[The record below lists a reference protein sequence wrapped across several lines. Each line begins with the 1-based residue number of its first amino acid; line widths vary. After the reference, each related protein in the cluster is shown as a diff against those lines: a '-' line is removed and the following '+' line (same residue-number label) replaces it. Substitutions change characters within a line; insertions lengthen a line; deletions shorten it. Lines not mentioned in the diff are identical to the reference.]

1 VAIVQ
6 GSPHLAARNASVT
19 STAARNASVTAKA
32 IVQGSPQPAAPMWIS
47 VPPGEPCQD
56 QPSGNPCQ
64 DHAAQL
70 NVSVTPAI
78 VQEPMQGP
86 WWIFLLDPTWITIVA
101 GMSLLMRVAE
111 WLVKPTQ
118 CKSKQPKLS
127 TARCDEAAQQKASVP
142 PAGFEPSP
150 ATKYVQQS
158 AAGQV
163 AAVCPLT
170 PCFARPIMVA
180 DQLQADKDLADHSW
194 QNLEFNKATR
204 LWQGEFHD
212 WVRMLWYSDEWYS
225 TNADTPIGGWA
236 KETTFCHYNP
246 EDGDVVI
253 SRQEF
258 ARLLWRCASMG
269 DQAPICQWVAPDEC
283 PNDIAWRT

>member
-1 VAIVQ
+1 M
-6 GSPHLAARNASVT
+6 SV
-19 STAARNASVTAKA
+19 SEA

-47 VPPGEPCQD
+47 VSPGNPCQN
-56 QPSGNPCQ
+56 QLPGNPCQ
-64 DHAAQL
+64 DQAAQL
-70 NVSVTPAI
+70 NTSVTPAI
-78 VQEPMQGP
+78 VQEPMQGR

-101 GMSLLMRVAE
+101 GMSLLMRVGE

-118 CKSKQPKLS
+118 RKSKQPKLE

-142 PAGFEPSP
+142 PAVVEP
-150 ATKYVQQS
+150 YLHV
-158 AAGQV
+158 AGQV
-163 AAVCPLT
+163 TAVCPLVLV
-170 PCFARPIMVA
+170 PSSACAPIMVA
-180 DQLQADKDLADHSW
+180 DQLQAEKDLAAQSW

-212 WVRMLWYSDEWYS
+212 WVRMLWYSEEWYS

-269 DQAPICQWVAPDEC
+269 DRAPICQWVAPDEC